1 MSRARFGGAY
11 AADPGAE
18 TVFVYSF
25 GMVASTESSN
35 GTPADRAERAYAS
48 VRAAVIEGALTPGT
62 KLGEEALAAHY
73 GVSRTLVRTVLTRL
87 VNDGLVES
95 PHGRSAEVAHPTIEE
110 ARDAFVVRRALER
123 EAVLRVA
130 ERWDDGIHE
139 RLRAHARAE
148 REAWTERRSA
158 ASARLGGEFHILLAR
173 ESGNALLQRYMSE
186 VVSRTA
192 LILTIYG
199 RDIEQG
205 ASIAEHDELIA
216 LLAAGDGAAAADHV
230 AAHLD
235 GVETKALRAETP
247 AGDPLLS
254 VLARY

>member
-1 MSRARFGGAY
+1 MFLPPSSLPTGIPP
-11 AADPGAE
+11 AA
-18 TVFVYSF
+18 VYSSF
-25 GMVASTESSN
+25 VAEKTAHDIE
-35 GTPADRAERAYAS
+35 TPAERAERAYAS

-62 KLGEEALAAHY
+62 KLGEETLAAHY
-73 GVSRTLVRTVLTRL
+73 GVSRTLVRTVLARL
-87 VNDGLVES
+87 VSDGLVDS

-130 ERWDDGIHE
+130 ARWDDRIHD

-148 REAWTERRSA
+148 REAWTARQSA

-199 RDIEQG
+199 RDIDQG
-205 ASIAEHDELIA
+205 ASIDEHDELIA
-216 LLAAGDGAAAADHV
+216 LLAAGDGAGAADHV

-235 GVETKALRAETP
+235 GVETQALRPEAP

>member
-1 MSRARFGGAY
+1 
-11 AADPGAE
+11 
-18 TVFVYSF
+18 
-25 GMVASTESSN
+25 
-35 GTPADRAERAYAS
+35 
-48 VRAAVIEGALTPGT
+48 
-62 KLGEEALAAHY
+62 
-73 GVSRTLVRTVLTRL
+73 
-87 VNDGLVES
+87 
-95 PHGRSAEVAHPTIEE
+95 
-110 ARDAFVVRRALER
+110 
-123 EAVLRVA
+123 
-130 ERWDDGIHE
+130 
-139 RLRAHARAE
+139 
-148 REAWTERRSA
+148 
-158 ASARLGGEFHILLAR
+158 
-173 ESGNALLQRYMSE
+173 MSE